1 MPAKPV
7 LDPQVAIAESS
18 PDGRAA
24 GRIQRRPVVVAEQEQ
39 HSRDASGREAAHGGK
54 LPDGSRHRERVDRL

>member
-1 MPAKPV
+1 V

-18 PDGRAA
+18 PDGRAD

-39 HSRDASGREAAHGGK
+39 HSRDAGGGETAHVG
-54 LPDGSRHRERVDRL
+54 